1 MEKSSIF
8 APKENTVKPLNKKTM
23 KKVFVMAM
31 AALAVTL
38 ASCGGNSKSAG
49 DDVDSA
55 SVEATDSTAGE
66 VAQAPVDA
74 AASASAEIAQLTEQ
88 LESKDASKV
97 QTTLEAVKAKIAE
110 LAKTDP
116 EAAKTYVEQLQS
128 WLKTNA
134 DKVKEATG
142 NNAAVSTAVETLTT
156 TSSSTLVEGY
166 SKAKAAVESVT
177 GAAGEAAGKATEAAG
192 KAKDVVD
199 KAKSITKEKVNEE
212 ANKAV
217 DNAKEAAK
225 TKAKEEAGK
234 AVEKGLKSLGL

>member
-97 QTTLEAVKAKIAE
+97 QTTLEAVKGKIAE

-177 GAAGEAAGKATEAAG
+177 GAAGEAAGKA
-192 KAKDVVD
+192 KDVVD
-199 KAKSITKEKVNEE
+199 KAKSITKEKVNED